1 MSGVKVQILKNFE
14 QVETRSIKQK
24 DGSPRVLYSQK
35 AYLHKGGAFPIEFTL
50 SVDSPAL
57 AYPIGDY
64 SLDLNCLRVNK
75 FGSLE
80 VDPYNVNLQRIP
92 A

>member
-1 MSGVKVQILKNFE
+1 MSVKVHILKGFE
-14 QVETRSIKQK
+14 TVESRSIKQK
-24 DGSPRVLYSQK
+24 DGTPRVLYSQK

-57 AYPIGDY
+57 AYQIGDY
-64 SLDLNCLRVNK
+64 SLDLECLRVNK

-80 VDPYNVNLQRIP
+80 VDPYNVNLQRLV

>member
-1 MSGVKVQILKNFE
+1 MSVKVQILKNFE
-14 QVETRSIKQK
+14 GVDTRSIKQK

-50 SVDSPAL
+50 TVESPAL
-57 AYPIGDY
+57 AYPVGDY
-64 SLDLNCLRVNK
+64 NLDLNCLRVNK

-80 VDPYNVNLQRIP
+80 VDPYNVNLERIH

>member
-1 MSGVKVQILKNFE
+1 MSGVKVQILKGFE
-14 QVETRSIKQK
+14 EVSSRSIKTK
-24 DGSPRVLYSQK
+24 EGVPRVLYSQK
-35 AYLHKGGAFPIEFTL
+35 AYLHKGGAFPIEFTM

-57 AYPIGDY
+57 AFPIGDY
-64 SLDLNCLRVNK
+64 SLDLECLRVNK

-80 VDPYNVNLQRIP
+80 VDPYNVKLQRIQ